1 MPFNDKGE
9 FIRAI
14 PEPPRARSSTRNRPI
29 SLRIPPPNAPRIT
42 TSADRPPQQQA
53 PQPVHQSGSS
63 GSDWTVVGVILLT
76 LIGLAVLAGVVYLL
90 IVYHR
95 WVLMILSLWLINW
108 VRKQ

>member
-1 MPFNDKGE
+1 
-9 FIRAI
+9 
-14 PEPPRARSSTRNRPI
+14 
-29 SLRIPPPNAPRIT
+29 
-42 TSADRPPQQQA
+42 
-53 PQPVHQSGSS
+53 
-63 GSDWTVVGVILLT
+63 VGVILLT